1 MEKHLTVKL
10 KTKKNILVGLL
21 LIGAAVLL
29 ILGDLGLQFKYHLET
44 WRIVLGLLCLAIFVE
59 RLLKLRLPETVFPLA
74 FLFMIFEPLIA
85 QLVGSE
91 SSNLIS
97 NWTVLLAA
105 LLLTIGLE
113 VILPEKFCGGQR
125 SVGFE
130 RSALYLEASE
140 LADATISDHAG
151 STNVYVS
158 NTDAYPGD
166 GTIRITDNV
175 GSIKLHLPGTWN
187 VILEH
192 SDNLGR
198 VSMSEQEGEVFDQS
212 ITVKV
217 YDNVGSV
224 KILFD

>member
-1 MEKHLTVKL
+1 MKKSYTINL
-10 KTKKNILVGLL
+10 KTKKSIFLGLL

-29 ILGDLGLQFKYHLET
+29 ILGDLGLRFNYHLET
-44 WRIVLGLLCLAIFVE
+44 WRIVLGLLCLTIFVE

-74 FLFMIFEPLIA
+74 FLFMLLEPLIA

-113 VILPEKFCGGQR
+113 AILPKKLCGGRR
-125 SVGFE
+125 SIEFVQ
-130 RSALYLEASE
+130 SALYLDGSE
-140 LADATISDHAG
+140 LADAKISDHAG
-151 STNVYVS
+151 STNVYIS
-158 NTDAYPGD
+158 NTDAYTGD
-166 GTIRITDNV
+166 GTIRITENV
-175 GSIKLHLPGTWN
+175 GAVKLHLPDTWN

-192 SDNLGR
+192 NDNIGR
-198 VSMSEQEGEVFDQS
+198 VSMSEQEGEVFDKS
-212 ITVKV
+212 IKVKV

-224 KILFD
+224 KILLD